1 MHEDLAAA
9 KEAYAARP
17 TDDYGHIL
25 PTEAVGSS
33 HLERKAFRSSG
44 ISNPNGD
51 SGLPQKEKE
60 DSRQLDGGNRLQMH
74 KDLAKEREAYEMR
87 PRDDQG
93 RVILTGAIVS
103 SHLERK
109 SALPAPVSTADRPV
123 HSVSAAIHDTGM
135 TQKELEDEKWF
146 DRGSRKQVK
155 FSFLFV
161 PSCPFFM
168 LTNAFPYRC
177 IKILQKN
184 EKYTRLGQ
192 RTKAAR

>member
-17 TDDYGHIL
+17 TDDFGHIL
-25 PTEAVGSS
+25 PTEVVGSS
-33 HLERKAFRSSG
+33 HVERKAFRSPGLSNTSG
-44 ISNPNGD
+44 Y
-51 SGLPQKEKE
+51 SGLPQKEIE

-74 KDLAKEREAYEMR
+74 KDLAKEREAYERR

-93 RVILTGAIVS
+93 RVVLTEAIGS

-109 SALPAPVSTADRPV
+109 SPLPAPVPTADRPM

-135 TQKELEDEKWF
+135 TQKELEDGKWF

-155 FSFLFV
+155 FSFVFV
-161 PSCPFFM
+161 PNCLFF
-168 LTNAFPYRC
+168 LY
-177 IKILQKN
+177 
-184 EKYTRLGQ
+184 
-192 RTKAAR
+192 